1 LTTLFGDTRF
11 VNTTTGNTTFG
22 SNTTVIPIAPPKKKP
37 LSLLPL
43 LTVLFVISYGLM
55 TLLIVEQGT
64 TIQAQHN
71 LIQVLL
77 GDSTQFWAM
86 KGKALHD
93 KQMAQAPDQN
103 HVTQS
108 PSTRGQA
115 PTVQTPSTQTPSTQ
129 TPSTQTPLNQAPSTQ
144 VPQHRYQNKSGK
156 TAKPEIEVPPVPAS
170 DLSDQRRNLITL

>member
-1 LTTLFGDTRF
+1 LTTLFGNTRL
-11 VNTTTGNTTFG
+11 GNATFC
-22 SNTTVIPIAPPKKKP
+22 NTTVIPIALPRKKP

-43 LTVLFVISYGLM
+43 LTALFVISYGLM

-77 GDSTQFWAM
+77 GDSTQLWAL

-93 KQMAQAPDQN
+93 KQIAQAPDQN

-115 PTVQTPSTQTPSTQ
+115 PSVQTPSTQTP
-129 TPSTQTPLNQAPSTQ
+129 LKQAPSTQ
-144 VPQHRYQNKSGK
+144 APQHRYQNKSGK